1 MIIVFVTC
9 YLLLVTCYR
18 TPAPPPI
25 NLRHHK
31 VPQSRP
37 PLKISFTNPNN
48 AVRNDSESHFVQ
60 NTLILYR
67 KPLLETACLTVMLFS
82 NHVRVSGTKCHPKAL
97 WYTSPPFCVS
107 NRIDCCALP
116 DAELLPSD
124 NPVRIF
130 SLLQT
135 TDTSHCRTHL
145 CSPTCRARPHFQM
158 RCRIHE
164 YALHAPLPPYPV
176 PVVCKII

>member
-1 MIIVFVTC
+1 
-9 YLLLVTCYR
+9 
-18 TPAPPPI
+18 
-25 NLRHHK
+25 
-31 VPQSRP
+31 
-37 PLKISFTNPNN
+37 
-48 AVRNDSESHFVQ
+48 
-60 NTLILYR
+60 
-67 KPLLETACLTVMLFS
+67 MLFS

-176 PVVCKII
+176 SVVCKIIESIHPVLHKFLTTQPFLIPSYSKTTLGLSETSRFSCFQVRCKCRISEHKTHRLCLSTCRESLSDGHNHSRMK

>member
-1 MIIVFVTC
+1 
-9 YLLLVTCYR
+9 
-18 TPAPPPI
+18 
-25 NLRHHK
+25 
-31 VPQSRP
+31 
-37 PLKISFTNPNN
+37 
-48 AVRNDSESHFVQ
+48 
-60 NTLILYR
+60 
-67 KPLLETACLTVMLFS
+67 MLFS

-164 YALHAPLPPYPV
+164 YALHAPLPPYSV
-176 PVVCKII
+176 SVVCKIIESIHHLILMFPMIQPFLTPSYSKTALGLSETSRFSCFQVRCKCQISEHKTHRLCLSTGRESLSDVHNYLRRR

>member
-1 MIIVFVTC
+1 MTVNLIS
-9 YLLLVTCYR
+9 YR
-18 TPAPPPI
+18 IRWFCTE
-25 NLRHHK
+25 NLCW
-31 VPQSRP
+31 
-37 PLKISFTNPNN
+37 
-48 AVRNDSESHFVQ
+48 
-60 NTLILYR
+60 
-67 KPLLETACLTVMLFS
+67 ETARLAVMLFS

-145 CSPTCRARPHFQM
+145 CSQPAVPDPISRCGVGYTNMPYTRLCRHILCPWFVKLSRASIIFSWGFLWYDLFWRRHIQ
-158 RCRIHE
+158 R
-164 YALHAPLPPYPV
+164 LPLV
-176 PVVCKII
+176 CQSHLAFLVFKFVVSVE